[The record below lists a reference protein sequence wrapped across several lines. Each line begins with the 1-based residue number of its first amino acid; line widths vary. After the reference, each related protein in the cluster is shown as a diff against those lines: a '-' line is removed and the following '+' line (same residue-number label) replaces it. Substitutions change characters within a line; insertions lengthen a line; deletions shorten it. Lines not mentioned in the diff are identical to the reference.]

1 MASKSISREFLD
13 RVLDPELRN
22 FFNKSSSKVKDFLY
36 LVFQKGF
43 QAGYNKGIEDG
54 KYRGIFEIK
63 KLEKEAIESSSFK
76 TGLIFYGRAS
86 HKGYIVNY
94 ITSALLSVF
103 GIGLVLILF
112 LYHDIKNTVYTITND
127 HIRIRKGIL
136 TKANRYIDLWRV
148 QEIHLQEDIFN
159 KLTNTIDLEVFYL
172 NGHLNVFKLKGLPA
186 GKNIHER
193 LRDAVEVAKQKKIL
207 YLTEME
213 LN

>member
-136 TKANRYIDLWRV
+136 IKANRYIDLWRV